1 MEKSNNENTNI
12 IIIKSSY
19 TDAQKK
25 AINKYYSSNRDK
37 INQKRRET
45 YQKKKELKKKTIDN

>member
-1 MEKSNNENTNI
+1 MDNSLNIEKQNI

-19 TDAQKK
+19 TEAQKK
-25 AINKYYSSNRDK
+25 AIYKYRSNNIDK

-45 YQKKKELKKKTIDN
+45 YHRKKQLKLKNL

>member
-45 YQKKKELKKKTIDN
+45 YQKKKELKKKL

>member
-1 MEKSNNENTNI
+1 METSNIENTNI
-12 IIIKSSY
+12 IIIKCSY

-25 AINKYYSSNRDK
+25 AIYKYRSNNKDK

-45 YQKKKELKKKTIDN
+45 YKKKKELKKNL

>member
-1 MEKSNNENTNI
+1 MDNSINENTNI

-25 AINKYYSSNRDK
+25 AIYKYRSNNADK
-37 INQKRRET
+37 MFRRL
-45 YQKKKELKKKTIDN
+45 Y

>member
-1 MEKSNNENTNI
+1 MDNSINENTNI
-12 IIIKSSY
+12 IIIKCSY

-25 AINKYYSSNRDK
+25 AIYKYRSNNADK

-45 YQKKKELKKKTIDN
+45 YHRKKQLKLKNL

>member
-12 IIIKSSY
+12 IIIKCSY

-25 AINKYYSSNRDK
+25 AIYKYRSNNADK

-45 YQKKKELKKKTIDN
+45 YHRKKQLKLKNL